1 MKGLKKMKHDAFLKR
16 YITFVLAAAMLMY
29 TASAYLPVNGEEAIY
44 SKILRLHVIANSD
57 SESDQQMKLEVRDA
71 VLYELDRLY
80 AENDVTTLDEAK
92 AVIEENSG
100 ALTSA
105 AEGIISNWGEDY
117 NYSVSLEL
125 GREVYPTK
133 SYGEITLPAGE
144 YDSVIIKIGKAEGKN
159 WWCVLFPTLCL
170 AQSSRSED
178 LASRSEDLAS
188 RSEDLASRS
197 EDLASRSEDA
207 GTSSYVYKEDGE
219 KFIAA
224 GFTPDEIRIITESES
239 DEIKVKFRILE
250 IFGSLFEGEN

>member
-178 LASRSEDLAS
+178 LASRSED
-188 RSEDLASRS
+188 
-197 EDLASRSEDA
+197 A

>member
-1 MKGLKKMKHDAFLKR
+1 MKHDAFLKR

-71 VLYELDRLY
+71 VLYELGRLY
-80 AENDVTTLDEAK
+80 AENNVTTLDEAK
-92 AVIEENSG
+92 AVIEKNSKV
-100 ALTSA
+100 LTSA
-105 AEGIISNWGEDY
+105 AEGVISSWGEDY
-117 NYSVSLEL
+117 NYSVGLEL

-133 SYGEITLPAGE
+133 SYDEVTLPAGE
-144 YDSVIIKIGKAEGKN
+144 YESVIIRIGKAEGKN

-170 AQSSRSED
+170 AE
-178 LASRSEDLAS
+178 ASRNVNEN
-188 RSEDLASRS
+188 
-197 EDLASRSEDA
+197 
-207 GTSSYVYKEDGE
+207 TSSYVYEEDGE

-224 GFTPDEIRIITESES
+224 GFTPEEIRIITEADS